1 MKALLL
7 PLLLL
12 AAPALAADGFTILES
27 TETKEIRVELD
38 GKPFTAFRTDSRVPY
53 LHPLRSAS
61 GAVLTRHWPMED
73 GFEGEEQDHPHHRA
87 FWMSHGNVNG
97 HDFWAWQFGKDPKI
111 ELKKVAEI
119 RKSAITKQDAFTVDL
134 AWTAGGKTH
143 LAETRTYA
151 FRKIDAR
158 TTMIDFRSTLTA
170 ADGDAVFGDTKEGF
184 FAIRVDRTLRHKGP
198 TAKGAIADSEGRKDG
213 DSWGKRSKWVA
224 FTGPDEKGEPA
235 VIAVLDH
242 PSNLRHPTWWH
253 ARDYGLL
260 AANPFGIHDFEGKK
274 DKTLGQHVLKKGES
288 LTFRYGVVLHHG
300 GLDTA
305 KLAERWTEFAR

>member
-1 MKALLL
+1 VKALLL

-12 AAPALAADGFTILES
+12 AAPALGEDGFVIHES
-27 TETKEIRVELD
+27 TAPKEIRVELD

-53 LHPLRSAS
+53 CAPLMSAS

-73 GFEGEEQDHPHHRA
+73 GFDGEEKDHPHHRA

-97 HDFWAWQFGKDPKI
+97 HDFWAWQFGKDPRI
-111 ELKKVAEI
+111 ELRKVGEIKK
-119 RKSAITKQDAFTVDL
+119 DAFTVEL
-134 AWTAGGKTH
+134 AWTAGGATH
-143 LAETRTYA
+143 LTETRSYA

-184 FAIRVDRTLRHKGP
+184 FAIRVDRTLRQKGP
-198 TAKGAIADSEGRKDG
+198 TAKGAIADSEGRQDG
-213 DSWGKRSKWVA
+213 ATWGKRSGWVA

-288 LTFRYGVVLHHG
+288 LSFRYGVVLHHG
-300 GLDTA
+300 GLDSA